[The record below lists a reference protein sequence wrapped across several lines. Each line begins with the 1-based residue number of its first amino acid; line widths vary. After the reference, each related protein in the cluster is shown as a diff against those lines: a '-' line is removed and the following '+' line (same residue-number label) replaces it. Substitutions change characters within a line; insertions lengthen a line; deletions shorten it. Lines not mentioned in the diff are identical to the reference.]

1 MLYAPSAGYNPSA
14 IWLFNAT
21 QPGETIHRDILIEGN
36 DITVAIADAVPARQW
51 LSANASPLV
60 AIQFFSNISFRDN
73 DIDLV
78 ATSANSRGVVV
89 YDSTDIAVVGNHV
102 RGGGIYP
109 IEFYNTSNF
118 TIDGNDVSQWNDALF
133 AGIIAGQAS
142 NYTITNNVLHDT
154 AGGVRPLM
162 LSIYQSDPALS
173 LAGNLRVSG
182 QDASLAGSVIENLT
196 LAGAAVIGIG
206 NGLNNVI
213 TGNAGAN
220 QLHGAGGIDTLIG
233 LGGNDIYYT
242 DYATTQVVEAIGGGN
257 DQLYSSVSYVLGA
270 GSEVELLSTNS
281 HAATTAINLT
291 GNAFNQ
297 TLLGNEGVNLL
308 HGGGGVD
315 VLIGYGGNDI
325 YYTDVAATQP
335 VEAMGGGFDQLY
347 SSVSYVLG
355 SGEIELLSTNN
366 TAGTGAINLTGNN
379 FGQMLLGND
388 GVNLLHGGGGVDVL
402 VGYGGNDIYYTDVA
416 ATQVVEGVGGG
427 NDQLYTSV
435 SYVLGAGAEVELL
448 SANDSAATAA
458 INLTGSSSG
467 QLVLGNAGAN
477 VLDGKGG
484 ADTLVGYGGA
494 DTFAFTSALGAGN
507 VDVIADF
514 VSGTDK
520 IALDD
525 AVFTALGL
533 GALSANT
540 FVIGS
545 AALDADDRIIY
556 NSSNGALYYDA
567 DGAGGQAAVQF
578 ATLSG
583 APALTASDFTVI

>member
-1 MLYAPSAGYNPSA
+1 
-14 IWLFNAT
+14 
-21 QPGETIHRDILIEGN
+21 
-36 DITVAIADAVPARQW
+36 
-51 LSANASPLV
+51 
-60 AIQFFSNISFRDN
+60 
-73 DIDLV
+73 
-78 ATSANSRGVVV
+78 
-89 YDSTDIAVVGNHV
+89 
-102 RGGGIYP
+102 
-109 IEFYNTSNF
+109 
-118 TIDGNDVSQWNDALF
+118 
-133 AGIIAGQAS
+133 
-142 NYTITNNVLHDT
+142 
-154 AGGVRPLM
+154 
-162 LSIYQSDPALS
+162 
-173 LAGNLRVSG
+173 
-182 QDASLAGSVIENLT
+182 
-196 LAGAAVIGIG
+196 
-206 NGLNNVI
+206 
-213 TGNAGAN
+213 
-220 QLHGAGGIDTLIG
+220 
-233 LGGNDIYYT
+233 
-242 DYATTQVVEAIGGGN
+242 
-257 DQLYSSVSYVLGA
+257 
-270 GSEVELLSTNS
+270 
-281 HAATTAINLT
+281 
-291 GNAFNQ
+291 
-297 TLLGNEGVNLL
+297 
-308 HGGGGVD
+308 
-315 VLIGYGGNDI
+315 
-325 YYTDVAATQP
+325 
-335 VEAMGGGFDQLY
+335 
-347 SSVSYVLG
+347 
-355 SGEIELLSTNN
+355 
-366 TAGTGAINLTGNN
+366 
-379 FGQMLLGND
+379 MLLGND

-533 GALSANT
+533 GALSANA

-556 NSSNGALYYDA
+556 NSSNGGLFYDA
-567 DGAGGQAAVQF
+567 DGNGAGAAVQF

-583 APALTASDFTVI
+583 APALIASDFTVI